1 MPADRVPVHGKDG
14 RIITTVVPSR
24 SVWLGW
30 LLAEC
35 ADGHV
40 YIVDHD
46 DIEYWRAADDV
57 CPRCRVLGE
66 QFGND
71 AGEVAA

>member
-1 MPADRVPVHGKDG
+1 MPTDRIPVYAPDG

-35 ADGHV
+35 ARAHV
-40 YIVDHD
+40 YVVDHD
-46 DIEYWRAADDV
+46 DLEHWRAVDDV
-57 CPRCRVLGE
+57 CPRCRVLDK
-66 QFGND
+66 QLGND
-71 AGEVAA
+71 AEEEAA